1 MKTQLSKKRCK
12 EFEELMLAK
21 RRELIEEYNKKRNV
35 GREKAED
42 GTEDYV
48 DYAVHSY
55 TKEFLLSLNDI
66 ERKVLRL
73 IEEALARVESG
84 TYGLCQECFKPISE
98 KRLEAV
104 PWARHC
110 LECQELEEESLIP
123 SVNFKRNR

>member
-12 EFEELMLAK
+12 DFEDMMLAK
-21 RRELIEEYNKKRNV
+21 RQELIQEYTKKLNV

-66 ERKVLRL
+66 DRKILRL
-73 IEEALARVESG
+73 IDEALARIAKG
-84 TYGLCQECFKPISE
+84 TYGFCQECLKPVSE

-110 LECQELEEESLIP
+110 LECQELEEETLTTPVS
-123 SVNFKRNR
+123 SKRSR